1 MEYSDTF
8 KPISNNIEYST
19 EYSMPEKY
27 VTTTT
32 AVLYRVR
39 KSGKYFII
47 KTPKD
52 NSGQA
57 LSMLQREY
65 ELSIG
70 ISHQHIVNIF
80 TYEPESIVGPG
91 IVMEYIDGRTLTE
104 FIAERPSLE
113 ALKRV
118 FIQLLNA
125 VSYIHRSGIIHN
137 DIKPDNIMITRSNND
152 VKLIDLGL
160 ADNDAYYLARTLGCT
175 KAYASPELLA
185 QERNIDTRSDIYS
198 LGVIMKEMF
207 GNRYSNISSHCT
219 QTKREKRYSN
229 ADEIGKAINRKERLP
244 KIIISLLAA
253 LLVITPL
260 FYYIYSLNVAQSRAE
275 ADNKSKVE
283 QTNEAL
289 NIISNSIDSIGNIYY
304 SLVSKERYYEFAY
317 PHLEPYYEAMSEYQS
332 EHLAVIKDTE
342 LYSLASAQYS
352 KTYSSSLKK
361 IVEQIESLPS
371 IYDSGL
377 SDEEIEFYRTLIFN
391 KKPFTQYPTR

>member
-1 MEYSDTF
+1 
-8 KPISNNIEYST
+8 
-19 EYSMPEKY
+19 
-27 VTTTT
+27 
-32 AVLYRVR
+32 
-39 KSGKYFII
+39 
-47 KTPKD
+47 
-52 NSGQA
+52 
-57 LSMLQREY
+57 
-65 ELSIG
+65 
-70 ISHQHIVNIF
+70 
-80 TYEPESIVGPG
+80 
-91 IVMEYIDGRTLTE
+91 MEYIDGRTLTE

-275 ADNKSKVE
+275 AENKAKVE

-332 EHLAVIKDTE
+332 EHLTVIKDTE